1 MIALGA
7 SGDMARRLLFP
18 AMYSLERDGRLGDLR
33 IIGYALEDW
42 DTDRFR
48 EEIRKGVTDLAKLEL
63 DDAVWKRFSARLTY
77 VSGDLGE
84 QGLAVL
90 SKFVTGNVAFYL
102 ALPPGMFATA
112 ATALAKAG
120 FNDTSKGWRR
130 LVIEK
135 PFGVDTKSA
144 MELNKEL
151 HEAWAEEQIFRID
164 HFLGKETVQ
173 NIVVFRLANRV
184 LEPMLNAGQVQ
195 SVQVTAAE
203 TLGLEGRYRY
213 YDGIGAMRDML
224 QSHLLQLLT
233 IVAMEPL
240 TAWESELMH
249 DHKAEVLRSVRP
261 LAPED
266 VQRSAVR
273 AQYTAGEIRG
283 ERVPGY
289 LEEPQIQ
296 PGSRT
301 ETFAAIKL
309 NIENW
314 RWQGVP
320 FYVRSGKRLAS
331 DVTEVAIKFREPPT
345 HVFEDGAAALDGH
358 NRLLFQLRPSEAI
371 SLSVLARE
379 PGLEL
384 RTRGLTLYADYAPG
398 RSDSSSY
405 EQLLLDVMEG
415 DRTPFLRFDEVELA
429 WEILQPVLDAWST
442 GKPDTYAAGS
452 EGPASQDAIL
462 EPGDQWRKL
471 TGERVQNPAVHRM

>member
-33 IIGYALEDW
+33 IVGYALEDW

-48 EEIRKGVTDLAKLEL
+48 EEIRKGVTDLAKLEF
-63 DDAVWKRFSARLTY
+63 DDAVWNRFSARLTY

-135 PFGVDTKSA
+135 PFGVDTASA

-240 TAWESELMH
+240 TAWES
-249 DHKAEVLRSVRP
+249 
-261 LAPED
+261 
-266 VQRSAVR
+266 
-273 AQYTAGEIRG
+273 
-283 ERVPGY
+283 
-289 LEEPQIQ
+289 
-296 PGSRT
+296 
-301 ETFAAIKL
+301 
-309 NIENW
+309 
-314 RWQGVP
+314 
-320 FYVRSGKRLAS
+320 
-331 DVTEVAIKFREPPT
+331 
-345 HVFEDGAAALDGH
+345 
-358 NRLLFQLRPSEAI
+358 
-371 SLSVLARE
+371 
-379 PGLEL
+379 
-384 RTRGLTLYADYAPG
+384 
-398 RSDSSSY
+398 
-405 EQLLLDVMEG
+405 
-415 DRTPFLRFDEVELA
+415 
-429 WEILQPVLDAWST
+429 
-442 GKPDTYAAGS
+442 
-452 EGPASQDAIL
+452 
-462 EPGDQWRKL
+462 
-471 TGERVQNPAVHRM
+471 